1 MKSEFRRSQRS
12 SLLGSGMG
20 SMWLDQGT
28 ERPVRQGGGEG
39 CGGVRTVG
47 TVAGSEGLLAHSV
60 LCAPHC
66 PGPASHGSSG
76 NFGVPHI
83 VPRAIGCIISCN
95 PHKPYELDAII
106 ILTLQTR

>member
-28 ERPVRQGGGEG
+28 ERP
-39 CGGVRTVG
+39 VRTVG